1 MKSFEAK
8 NIRKNFGGVKALKN
22 ADFKME
28 GAQISGLVGA
38 NGSGKTT
45 FARICAGLVRADN
58 AEIYIDGK
66 EVTINT
72 PLDAK
77 NQGIVLVHQNLSLIP
92 DLSVWENINLSHEKR
107 SKGIFLDDRQ
117 AKKLAKEVLHD
128 LGLEEVPINTRVENL
143 APGEKQIVEIAKALS
158 KDPKLLILDEP
169 TAPLEYY
176 QVEKLF
182 KKVRELKEQ
191 GILVIFISHRL
202 WEITKLCDIVHMFRN
217 GETVGTLDFSVQ
229 PRDEKL
235 IVPFVAGPGGDTD
248 FIKKEKRD
256 FTDVE
261 TALELK
267 DISFLNKVKGIDLEL
282 KKGEIIG
289 LGGLSGQGQEELL
302 MLIAGVLKP
311 TTGEILLEG
320 NKVNLR
326 HPMSAIRNDI
336 FLIPGDRQK
345 DGLFIEH
352 SVFDNVVYPRYS
364 QKNESFR
371 LNFQNLNKKT
381 DSIIKKM
388 SLVPPLRSLPVG
400 NLSGGNQQKVVFGR
414 WLQFAS
420 KILLLNDPA
429 KGIDIQA
436 KSDLYKLLHELSE
449 EGTSVLLYAT
459 SNEELINNCDRVLI
473 MFEGSI
479 VEEVCHE
486 DICDE
491 KLLKASLRVAE

>member
-8 NIRKNFGGVKALKN
+8 NIRKKFGGVEALKN

-28 GAQISGLVGA
+28 GAQICGLVGA

-58 AEIYIDGK
+58 AEIFIDGTQ
-66 EVTINT
+66 VIINS

-77 NQGIVLVHQNLSLIP
+77 NLGIVLVHQNLSLIP

-107 SKGIFLDDRQ
+107 SKKIFPDN
-117 AKKLAKEVLHD
+117 KYAKELAAKVLGE
-128 LGLEEVPINTRVENL
+128 LGLEEIPINTKVVDL
-143 APGEKQIVEIAKALS
+143 SPGEKQIVEIAKALS
-158 KDPKLLILDEP
+158 KNPKLLILDEP

-182 KKVRELKEQ
+182 KKVRELKER
-191 GILVIFISHRL
+191 GISVIFISHRL
-202 WEITKLCDIVHMFRN
+202 WEITELCDIVYMFRN
-217 GETVGTLDFSVQ
+217 GETVGKIDFSEQ
-229 PRDEKL
+229 PRDKDL
-235 IVPFVAGPGGDTD
+235 IVPFIAGPGGDTD

-256 FTDVE
+256 FRSAKKV
-261 TALELK
+261 LELK
-267 DISFLNKVKGIDLEL
+267 NISFLNKVSDIDLDIKE
-282 KKGEIIG
+282 GEIVG

-302 MLIAGVLKP
+302 MLISGVLKP
-311 TTGEILLEG
+311 TKGKMYLDGKELIL
-320 NKVNLR
+320 K
-326 HPMSAIRNDI
+326 HPMNAIRNDI

-345 DGLFIEH
+345 DGLFINH
-352 SVFDNVVYPRYS
+352 SIFDNVVYPRYS
-364 QKNESFR
+364 KKNERFN
-371 LNFQNLNKKT
+371 LNFKNLNQKT
-381 DSIIKKM
+381 DDIINKM
-388 SLVPPLRSLPVG
+388 SLVPPIRSLPVG

-414 WLQFAS
+414 WLQFNS

-436 KSDLYKLLHELSE
+436 KSDLYKLVNEISHE
-449 EGTSVLLYAT
+449 GASVILYAT

-473 MFEGSI
+473 MFEGRI
-479 VEEVCHE
+479 VEDICHE

-491 KLLKASLRVAE
+491 RLLKSSLRVG